1 MAMAYLFIAPGP
13 VGRNNAQAVKGAQI
27 CQRGIAV
34 FPLSWVLSQ
43 AARGFTA
50 QAPVKATPMIK
61 ADPDDPFAEIRDAVA
76 RLCAQFPAPYWRQ
89 MDREQAYPTA
99 FVQALTQAGYLAAL
113 IPEAY
118 GGPAL
123 NYVAYG
129 LIAREVERVDSGYRS
144 MMSVQSSLVMLPIFE
159 FGTEGQRQKYLP
171 KLATGEWIGCFGL
184 TEPDHGSDPAS
195 MASRAQK
202 VNGGYQLKGNKMW
215 ISNSPIADVFVV
227 WAKEVSESGAVG
239 PIRGFVLEKG
249 MKGLSAPAIHSK
261 VGLRASITGEIVMDG
276 VFVPEENAFPEVQGL
291 KGPFTCLNSA
301 RYGIA
306 WGALGAAEDCFHR
319 ARQYTLDRQQFGR
332 PLAANQLIQKKL
344 ADMQTEISLGLQ
356 GCLRLGR
363 MKDEGTASVEITSIL
378 KRNSCGKALDIA
390 RVARD
395 MHAYHTGSPVVK
407 LRYLIAFARTCLG
420 RRASSPSSSRMRV
433 RSLSRVA
440 SLSSSGTSR

>member
-1 MAMAYLFIAPGP
+1 MAH
-13 VGRNNAQAVKGAQI
+13 
-27 CQRGIAV
+27 
-34 FPLSWVLSQ
+34 
-43 AARGFTA
+43 AAFNW
-50 QAPVKATPMIK
+50 Q
-61 ADPDDPFAEIRDAVA
+61 DPFLLDQQLTEDERMVREAAAAYCQDKLAPRVIHAFRHEQTDAA
-76 RLCAQFPAPYWRQ
+76 IF
-89 MDREQAYPTA
+89 REMGALGLLGPTIP
-99 FVQALTQAGYLAAL
+99 TQ
-113 IPEAY
+113 Y
-118 GGPAL
+118 GGPGL

-144 MMSVQSSLVMLPIFE
+144 MMSVQSSLVMVPIYE
-159 FGTEGQRQKYLP
+159 FGTEAQKQKYLP

-202 VNGGYQLKGNKMW
+202 VAGGYMLKGNKMW

-227 WAKEVSESGAVG
+227 WAKEVSESGKVG

-249 MKGLSAPAIHSK
+249 MKGLSAPAIHGK

-301 RYGIA
+301 RFGIA
-306 WGALGAAEDCFHR
+306 WGALGAAEDCWLR

-344 ADMQTEISLGLQ
+344 ADMQTEIALGLQ

-363 MKDEGTASVEITSIL
+363 MKYEGIDSVEITSIL

-390 RVARD
+390 RTARD
-395 MHAYHTGSPVVK
+395 MMGGNGISDEFGVARHLVNLEVVNTYEGTHDIHALILGRAQTG
-407 LRYLIAFARTCLG
+407 IAAFAN
-420 RRASSPSSSRMRV
+420 
-433 RSLSRVA
+433 
-440 SLSSSGTSR
+440 